1 MWESHQITTFLDLG
15 KEKALT
21 VFPPTLVWFYLV
33 NRISCPWVI
42 FSDVG
47 RIMRS
52 HSSLPVYIIARIA
65 LGVSRLLATLC
76 DNFWGSVCAGQGML
90 SRPSLTVYI
99 IAGIDLG
106 IMRYRPS
113 LTVYIIA
120 HIDLGVL
127 RHCAASCDIVRQL
140 SGGRFAPGRVPMTF
154 CGVYRT
160 FRARRTVRHPAKT
173 IKWAKVH
180 SERIDRNHH
189 L

>member
-1 MWESHQITTFLDLG
+1 MWVSHRITAFLHLG

-106 IMRYRPS
+106 
-113 LTVYIIA
+113 
-120 HIDLGVL
+120 VL
-127 RHCAASCDIVRQL
+127 RHCATSCDIVRQL
-140 SGGRFAPGRVPMTF
+140 SGAICAGQGNNDFLRGVPSIP
-154 CGVYRT
+154 C
-160 FRARRTVRHPAKT
+160 KT
-173 IKWAKVH
+173 DCSASSKNPVEWVK
-180 SERIDRNHH
+180 SS
-189 L
+189 

>member
-1 MWESHQITTFLDLG
+1 MWVSHRITAFLHLG

-140 SGGRFAPGRVPMTF
+140 SGGDSCRQGTNDFLRGVPSIP
-154 CGVYRT
+154 C
-160 FRARRTVRHPAKT
+160 KT
-173 IKWAKVH
+173 DCSAS
-180 SERIDRNHH
+180 SENH
-189 L
+189 

>member
-1 MWESHQITTFLDLG
+1 MWVSHQITAFQVLG

-90 SRPSLTVYI
+90 SRPSLTVYM
-99 IAGIDLG
+99 IARIDLG
-106 IMRYRPS
+106 IMRHRATLCDNFQGSIRAGQETTGYLAGVTNILYRTDCLAPS
-113 LTVYIIA
+113 EKP
-120 HIDLGVL
+120 
-127 RHCAASCDIVRQL
+127 L
-140 SGGRFAPGRVPMTF
+140 SGQK
-154 CGVYRT
+154 
-160 FRARRTVRHPAKT
+160 ARRQ
-173 IKWAKVH
+173 
-180 SERIDRNHH
+180 RIDQNHH
-189 L
+189 P

>member
-65 LGVSRLLATLC
+65 LGVSRHCATL
-76 DNFWGSVCAGQGML
+76 
-90 SRPSLTVYI
+90 
-99 IAGIDLG
+99 
-106 IMRYRPS
+106 
-113 LTVYIIA
+113 
-120 HIDLGVL
+120 
-127 RHCAASCDIVRQL
+127 CDIVRQV
-140 SGGRFAPGRVPMTF
+140 SGAI
-154 CGVYRT
+154 
-160 FRARRTVRHPAKT
+160 RARQETTGYLAGVISIPFKANCSVT
-173 IKWAKVH
+173 G
-180 SERIDRNHH
+180 ENH
-189 L
+189 

>member
-1 MWESHQITTFLDLG
+1 MWVSHRITAFLHLG

-99 IAGIDLG
+99 IA
-106 IMRYRPS
+106 
-113 LTVYIIA
+113 

-127 RHCAASCDIVRQL
+127 RHCATSCDIVRQL
-140 SGGRFAPGRVPMTF
+140 SGAICAGQGNNDFLRGVPSIP
-154 CGVYRT
+154 C
-160 FRARRTVRHPAKT
+160 KT
-173 IKWAKVH
+173 DCSASSKNPVEWVK
-180 SERIDRNHH
+180 SS
-189 L
+189 

>member
-1 MWESHQITTFLDLG
+1 MWVSHRITAFLHLG

-65 LGVSRLLATLC
+65 LGVSRLCATLY
-76 DNFWGSVCAGQGML
+76 DIVRQLLGGSIRAGQGMS

-106 IMRYRPS
+106 IMRHRAT
-113 LTVYIIA
+113 L
-120 HIDLGVL
+120 
-127 RHCAASCDIVRQL
+127 CD
-140 SGGRFAPGRVPMTF
+140 TF
-154 CGVYRT
+154 
-160 FRARRTVRHPAKT
+160 
-173 IKWAKVH
+173 
-180 SERIDRNHH
+180 
-189 L
+189 

>member
-1 MWESHQITTFLDLG
+1 MWVSHRITAFLHLG

-106 IMRYRPS
+106 IMRHRAT
-113 LTVYIIA
+113 L
-120 HIDLGVL
+120 
-127 RHCAASCDIVRQL
+127 CDNFQ
-140 SGGRFAPGRVPMTF
+140 GRFAPGRVTMTF
-154 CGVYRT
+154 CGVCRA
-160 FRARRTVRHPAKT
+160 FRARRIVRHPAK
-173 IKWAKVH
+173 IPL
-180 SERIDRNHH
+180 SG
-189 L
+189 

>member
-1 MWESHQITTFLDLG
+1 MWVSHRITAFLHLG

-99 IAGIDLG
+99 IA
-106 IMRYRPS
+106 
-113 LTVYIIA
+113 

-140 SGGRFAPGRVPMTF
+140 SGAICAGQGNNDFLRGVPSIP
-154 CGVYRT
+154 C
-160 FRARRTVRHPAKT
+160 KT
-173 IKWAKVH
+173 DCSASSKNPVEWVK
-180 SERIDRNHH
+180 SS
-189 L
+189 

>member
-1 MWESHQITTFLDLG
+1 MWVSHRITAFLHLG

-76 DNFWGSVCAGQGML
+76 DNFWGSVCAGQGMR

-106 IMRYRPS
+106 IMRHRAT
-113 LTVYIIA
+113 L
-120 HIDLGVL
+120 
-127 RHCAASCDIVRQL
+127 CD
-140 SGGRFAPGRVPMTF
+140 TF
-154 CGVYRT
+154 
-160 FRARRTVRHPAKT
+160 
-173 IKWAKVH
+173 
-180 SERIDRNHH
+180 
-189 L
+189 